1 MPLNG
6 PIQSDGQELKA
17 ACTQKPLGSR
27 EGSSLGF
34 AHGKGGHPTTKGSVK
49 TSLTVFND
57 IPPTHTHQPPTAEK
71 CPSPH
76 SDNQRPRALHEEAA
90 EIYIQQTSQKASLLS
105 VRCRPA
111 LKGASVC
118 RLVRSFAAFLTP
130 TVTFKDCS

>member
-57 IPPTHTHQPPTAEK
+57 IPPHTPAANCRKVPLPP
-71 CPSPH
+71 
-76 SDNQRPRALHEEAA
+76 Q
-90 EIYIQQTSQKASLLS
+90 
-105 VRCRPA
+105 
-111 LKGASVC
+111 
-118 RLVRSFAAFLTP
+118 
-130 TVTFKDCS
+130 